1 MALRPPGSVAVTVI
15 VALPGAS
22 PVTVTSLPETLAVA
36 TLEASEAAS

>member
-1 MALRPPGSVAVTVI
+1 MAVTVM

-22 PVTVTSLPETLAVA
+22 PVTVTLLPETLAVV